1 MLKVAFLC
9 GKTSFKISKHSPFST
24 FIYRI
29 LQFVS
34 NENKCLLILRLKV
47 YAIFD
52 NASRLSRATLC
63 CIVWAPVPQPPT
75 PLPHWLTG
83 WQMGTTAKCTY
94 VRSRSREKTEKRRR
108 RRQKRGHSTATK
120 RLACHP
126 VLGQSAAR
134 QVLSKQLSS
143 SSGSGSRCHKCCK
156 LAMPLQTLHPSPS
169 PHSPLPWPFRQL
181 PQSV

>member
-1 MLKVAFLC
+1 MAKPSLKSQNVP
-9 GKTSFKISKHSPFST
+9 PFH
-24 FIYRI
+24 IHI
-29 LQFVS
+29 EQFVS
-34 NENKCLLILRLKV
+34 NENKCLLISRFKV
-47 YAIFD
+47 YAIFV

-63 CIVWAPVPQPPT
+63 CIVWAPVPQPPNPT
-75 PLPHWLTG
+75 ATLADWLANG
-83 WQMGTTAKCTY
+83 DDCEVHLCAESQSGGDQKK
-94 VRSRSREKTEKRRR
+94 RRRRR

-143 SSGSGSRCHKCCK
+143 SSSGSRCHKCCK
-156 LAMPLQTLHPSPS
+156 LAMPLQTLQPYLT